1 MGVDSLYCGPKRK
14 NGCQRKIN
22 GSRLSLLWAKKKKW
36 VPEKNK
42 WEATSIYFS
51 LAPIFSFW
59 PTVKRVDSHLFF
71 SGTHFFFLAHSK
83 ESRLPFIFLWHPF
96 FLFGP
101 Q

>member
-1 MGVDSLYCGPKRK
+1 MGVDSHLFFPSTHFFFLAHSKE
-14 NGCQRKIN
+14 
-22 GSRLSLLWAKKKKW
+22 ST
-36 VPEKNK
+36 P
-42 WEATSIYFS
+42 IYFS

-71 SGTHFFFLAHSK
+71 PSTHFFFLAHSK
-83 ESRLPFIFLWHPF
+83 ESTPIYFSLAPIFSFWPTVKSRLPFIFLWHPF